1 MEVNMKA
8 RIKKRNN
15 NGFTFMTRVAVRL
28 MFLLT
33 VSMYSPLGALRAA
46 VGRDMML
53 SCVGQDCA
61 ICAWH
66 GEKLSCR
73 QEQ

>member
-1 MEVNMKA
+1 MEVHM
-8 RIKKRNN
+8 RVRVKKRNN
-15 NGFTFMTRVAVRL
+15 NGFTFMTRVVVRL

-53 SCVGQDCA
+53 SYVG
-61 ICAWH
+61 
-66 GEKLSCR
+66 
-73 QEQ
+73 